1 MLRYYYQGGVTSHRT
16 ESNYTLTMFYLAQ
29 AYTKLGIKD
38 FAAKY
43 CGLTMKRQF
52 ETGSFELKEFC
63 VNCINLAEYYMNIK
77 NFKQA
82 LYVLMAGNSIIPEG
96 KKKKLRATMAMQL
109 AQLMNEYLKTS
120 VAIIVKKENDK
131 SLSTLFNKYSL

>member
-1 MLRYYYQGGVTSHRT
+1 MHFISFSASSLSPKNIV
-16 ESNYTLTMFYLAQ
+16 FKA
-29 AYTKLGIKD
+29 KLLFIHFKEIFNKFLNNISQIKLWIYVVCPLGNVK
-38 FAAKY
+38 F
-43 CGLTMKRQF
+43 
-52 ETGSFELKEFC
+52 
-63 VNCINLAEYYMNIK
+63 NIK

>member
-1 MLRYYYQGGVTSHRT
+1 
-16 ESNYTLTMFYLAQ
+16 
-29 AYTKLGIKD
+29 
-38 FAAKY
+38 
-43 CGLTMKRQF
+43 
-52 ETGSFELKEFC
+52 
-63 VNCINLAEYYMNIK
+63 
-77 NFKQA
+77 
-82 LYVLMAGNSIIPEG
+82 MAGNSIIPEG